1 MSIQS
6 EITRIKEVRQN
17 KRSDY
22 EKLFNSIKQLVNF
35 AKEVQNLRTNVAWN
49 TLLHENQEM
58 KSSWDSFEKLL
69 TETNFISRVNA
80 LMTIDG
86 SKYKEAGALKNIK
99 DRLTRDYVTI
109 SVMGPVSAGKSVF
122 LQALTGL
129 DDNVIPVSS
138 DTCTA
143 TKSFFKNSNT
153 KSATV
158 YFHDE
163 SEIIKIIMKHILLLN
178 SWLKNK
184 GNQTVTIIAETD
196 VFGLNLASLVG
207 KISQYGYLNDN
218 LYKEETIAIDN
229 KTSDC
234 TSIDYYRTLKHYI
247 ENYSV
252 YSQFVAHEP
261 VSFNENEINAGQLK
275 AFLAYNDN
283 VSYANAVEHVEI
295 SWPLNA
301 ANGESLGDIHL
312 IDTMGIGEAKLGV
325 SEFLTS
331 TLRDETDIALAL
343 CAVKEAASLVQ
354 DPNTKMFQKTLKNA
368 IAGRKPEQWI
378 YYLLNK
384 YTSASDADVA
394 KMKSDLQDSLTSG
407 ENKIFLDSNTWGIV
421 EFLDSNKNP
430 NREAVLNYFTNT
442 VLFNLTKSIGDID
455 EHFISAAKSEIESLM
470 EQYVKVKLA
479 LKNVK
484 VPSLDKKAV
493 VEHKLGAVK
502 KKLSAKIDTLH
513 AQSGDEIKNALFEY
527 LDNNPFG
534 CHFAYCFEAS
544 CEIQKK
550 IRDLQSSLKKLNPA
564 QRISARVEKLRDII
578 FPYINN
584 YDTKNQFEN
593 GHAFSIM
600 GLYCDKMFNAFVT
613 NFTSVILGTMLVERF
628 QNFKRD
634 VWAAFINEGGLG
646 NVLSGN
652 VSEWPTAW
660 TNKLEESNKYND
672 LKNALVKFND
682 TKVELKEEILQSIK
696 AKLLECVYC
705 HNDFRYNT
713 VENNTTGQTTD
724 NTGQFNDIQSF
735 CLAVFNLLKN
745 KENEIITGVKSDY
758 DNFVGAN
765 VLSKQNNLLKEISN
779 FILGQGG
786 FFPYAQFAGEKYPI
800 YNQLLDFYLDNY
812 VAILG
817 NTDDFS
823 QKVAAIDLYN
833 NIIKNN

>member
-1 MSIQS
+1 MSIKS
-6 EITRIKEVRQN
+6 EITRIKEARQN

-22 EKLFNSIKQLVNF
+22 AKLFTDVKKLVEF
-35 AKEVQNLRTNVAWN
+35 AKEIQNLRKNVAWN

-58 KSSWDSFEKLL
+58 KTSWDSFEKLL
-69 TETNFISRVNA
+69 NETKFISRVNA
-80 LMTIDG
+80 LMTFNGHDYME
-86 SKYKEAGALKNIK
+86 SGALKSIK
-99 DRLTRDYVTI
+99 DRIMREYVTI

-129 DDNVIPVSS
+129 DNNVIPVSS

-143 TKSFFKNSNT
+143 TRSFFKNST
-153 KSATV
+153 SKSATV
-158 YFHDE
+158 FFHNE
-163 SEIIKIIMKHILLLN
+163 SEIIKIIMKHIALLN
-178 SWLKNK
+178 MHLKNNNNK
-184 GNQTVTIIAETD
+184 TVTIINDSD
-196 VFGLNLASLVG
+196 VLGMSLASIISKV
-207 KISQYGYLNDN
+207 SQYGYLDDS
-218 LYKEETIAIDN
+218 LYNGNTIAID
-229 KTSDC
+229 KETSDC
-234 TSIDYYRTLKHYI
+234 TSIDYYKTLKHYI
-247 ENYSV
+247 DNYSV
-252 YSQFVAHEP
+252 YAPYVAHDPKE
-261 VSFNENEINAGQLK
+261 FNEGEIMTGQLK
-275 AFLAYNDN
+275 AFLAYNEN
-283 VSYANAVEHVEI
+283 VTYANAVEHVEI
-295 SWPLNA
+295 SWPLEA

-325 SEFLTS
+325 SEFLTQ

-343 CAVKEAASLVQ
+343 CSVKSAASLVQ

-368 IAGRKPEQWI
+368 IVGRKPEQWI

-384 YTSASDADVA
+384 YTSATEADVA
-394 KMKSDLQDSLTSG
+394 KMKSDLEDSLSSG
-407 ENKIFLDSNTWGIV
+407 ENKIFLNPNTWGTV
-421 EFLDSNKNP
+421 EFLDSDMNL
-430 NREAVLNYFTNT
+430 NRDAVLGYFTNT
-442 VLFNLTKSIGDID
+442 VLFNLTKSIGEID
-455 EHFISAAKSEIESLM
+455 EHFISTAKKEIDSLID
-470 EQYVKVKLA
+470 QYDKVKLS

-484 VPSLDKKAV
+484 IPSLDKKAV
-493 VEHKLGAVK
+493 VQEKLGAVK
-502 KKLSAKIDTLH
+502 KKLSAKINTLH

-534 CHFAYCFEAS
+534 CHFAYCFEDS
-544 CEIQKK
+544 CEIQKR
-550 IRDLQSSLKKLNPA
+550 IRDIQPSLKKLNPA

-600 GLYCDKMFNAFVT
+600 GLYCDKMFNAFVS

-634 VWAAFINEGGLG
+634 VWAAFICEGGLG
-646 NVLSGN
+646 NILSGN
-652 VSEWPTAW
+652 VQEWPIAW

-672 LKNALVKFND
+672 LKNALVKFNE
-682 TKVELKEEILQSIK
+682 TKIELKEEILQSIK

-713 VENNTTGQTTD
+713 VENNPAGQTD

-765 VLSKQNNLLKEISN
+765 VLSKQHNLLKEISN
-779 FILGQGG
+779 CILGQGG
-786 FFPYAQFAGEKYPI
+786 FFPYAQFIGEKYPI
-800 YNQLLDFYLDNY
+800 YDQLLEFYLDNY

-817 NTDDFS
+817 NSDDFS
-823 QKVAAIDLYN
+823 KKVAAIELYN
-833 NIIKNN
+833 DIVKNK

>member
-1 MSIQS
+1 MSIKS

-22 EKLFNSIKQLVNF
+22 EKLFNDVKKLVEF
-35 AKEVQNLRTNVAWN
+35 AKEIQDLRANVAWN

-58 KSSWDSFEKLL
+58 KNSWNSFERLL
-69 TETNFISRVNA
+69 NETNFISRVNA
-80 LMTIDG
+80 LMTFNGQDYI
-86 SKYKEAGALKNIK
+86 EAGALKSIK
-99 DRLTRDYVTI
+99 DRIMREFVTI

-129 DDNVIPVSS
+129 DNNVIPVSS

-143 TKSFFKNSNT
+143 TRSFFKNSTT

-158 YFHDE
+158 FFHNE
-163 SEIIKIIMKHILLLN
+163 SEIIKIIMKHITLLN
-178 SWLKNK
+178 MHLKNNNNK
-184 GNQTVTIIAETD
+184 TVTIIKDSD
-196 VFGLNLASLVG
+196 VLGMPLASIIS
-207 KISQYGYLNDN
+207 KISQYGYLDDN
-218 LYKEETIAIDN
+218 LYNGSTIAID
-229 KTSDC
+229 KETSDC
-234 TSIDYYRTLKHYI
+234 TSLDYYKTLKHYI
-247 ENYSV
+247 DNYSV
-252 YSQFVAHEP
+252 YAPYVAHAPKE
-261 VSFNENEINAGQLK
+261 FNEEEIMTGQLK
-275 AFLAYNDN
+275 AFLAYNGD
-283 VSYANAVEHVEI
+283 VTYANAVEHVEI
-295 SWPLNA
+295 SWPLKA

-325 SEFLTS
+325 SEFLTQ

-343 CAVKEAASLVQ
+343 CAIKSAASLVQ

-368 IAGRKPEQWI
+368 IVGRKPEQWI

-384 YTSASDADVA
+384 YTSATEADVA
-394 KMKSDLQDSLTSG
+394 KMKSDLEDRLTSG
-407 ENKIFLDSNTWGIV
+407 ENKIFLNPNTWGTV
-421 EFLDSNKNP
+421 EFLDSDMNL
-430 NREAVLNYFTNT
+430 NRNAVLDYFTNT
-442 VLFNLTKSIGDID
+442 VLFNLTKSIGEID
-455 EHFISAAKSEIESLM
+455 EHFISKAKNEIDFLI
-470 EQYVKVKLA
+470 EQYEKIKLS

-493 VEHKLGAVK
+493 VQEKLSAVK

-513 AQSGDEIKNALFEY
+513 TQSGDEIKKALFEY

-534 CHFAYCFEAS
+534 CHFAYCFEQDRA
-544 CEIQKK
+544 EIQKK
-550 IRDLQSSLKKLNPA
+550 IRDIQPSLKKLNPA

-578 FPYINN
+578 FPYI
-584 YDTKNQFEN
+584 YKTKNEFEN

-600 GLYCDKMFNAFVT
+600 GLYCDKMFNAFVS
-613 NFTSVILGTMLVERF
+613 NFTSVILGTILVERF

-634 VWAAFINEGGLG
+634 VWTAFIYEGGLG
-646 NVLSGN
+646 NILSGN
-652 VSEWPTAW
+652 VLEWPTAW

-672 LKNALVKFND
+672 LKNALAKFNE
-682 TKVELKEEILQSIK
+682 TKIELKEEILQSIK

-713 VENNTTGQTTD
+713 VGKDLAGQTSD
-724 NTGQFNDIQSF
+724 TGQFNDIQSF

-745 KENEIITGVKSDY
+745 KENEIITGIKSDY

-765 VLSKQNNLLKEISN
+765 VLSKQHNLLKEISN
-779 FILGQGG
+779 CILGQGG
-786 FFPYAQFAGEKYPI
+786 FFPYAQFIGEKYPI

-817 NTDDFS
+817 NSDDFS
-823 QKVAAIDLYN
+823 KKVAAIELYN
-833 NIIKNN
+833 DIVKNK

>member
-1 MSIQS
+1 MSIKS
-6 EITRIKEVRQN
+6 EITRIKEARQN

-22 EKLFNSIKQLVNF
+22 VKLFTDVKKLVEF
-35 AKEVQNLRTNVAWN
+35 AKEIQKLRKNVAWN

-58 KSSWDSFEKLL
+58 KTSWDSFEKLL
-69 TETNFISRVNA
+69 NETKFISRVNA
-80 LMTIDG
+80 LMTFNGHDYVE
-86 SKYKEAGALKNIK
+86 SGALKSIK
-99 DRLTRDYVTI
+99 DRIMREYVTI

-129 DDNVIPVSS
+129 DNNVIPVSS

-143 TKSFFKNSNT
+143 TRSFFKNST
-153 KSATV
+153 SKSATV
-158 YFHDE
+158 FFHNE
-163 SEIIKIIMKHILLLN
+163 SEIIKIIMKHIALLN
-178 SWLKNK
+178 MHLKNNNNK
-184 GNQTVTIIAETD
+184 TVTIINDSD
-196 VFGLNLASLVG
+196 VLGMSLASIIS
-207 KISQYGYLNDN
+207 KISQYGYLDDS
-218 LYKEETIAIDN
+218 LYNGNTIAID
-229 KTSDC
+229 KETSDC
-234 TSIDYYRTLKHYI
+234 TSIDYYKTLRHYI
-247 ENYSV
+247 DNYDV
-252 YSQFVAHEP
+252 YAPYVAHAPKE
-261 VSFNENEINAGQLK
+261 FNEGEIMTGQLK
-275 AFLAYNDN
+275 AFLAYNEN
-283 VSYANAVEHVEI
+283 ITYANAVEHVEI
-295 SWPLNA
+295 SWPLEA

-325 SEFLTS
+325 SEFLTK

-343 CAVKEAASLVQ
+343 CAVKSAASLVQ

-368 IAGRKPEQWI
+368 IVGRKPEQWI

-384 YTSASDADVA
+384 YTSATEADVA
-394 KMKSDLQDSLTSG
+394 KMKSDLEDSLSSG
-407 ENKIFLDSNTWGIV
+407 ENKIFLNPNTWGTV
-421 EFLDSNKNP
+421 EFLDSEMNL
-430 NREAVLNYFTNT
+430 NRDAVLGYFTNT
-442 VLFNLTKSIGDID
+442 VLFNLTKSIGEID
-455 EHFISAAKSEIESLM
+455 EHFISTAKKEIDSLID
-470 EQYVKVKLA
+470 QYDKVKLS

-484 VPSLDKKAV
+484 IPSLDKKAV
-493 VEHKLGAVK
+493 VQEKLGAVK
-502 KKLSAKIDTLH
+502 KKLSAKINTLH

-534 CHFAYCFEAS
+534 CHFAYCFEDS
-544 CEIQKK
+544 SEIQKK
-550 IRDLQSSLKKLNPA
+550 IRDIQPSLKKLNPA

-600 GLYCDKMFNAFVT
+600 GLYCDKMFNAFVS

-634 VWAAFINEGGLG
+634 VWAAFICEGGLG
-646 NVLSGN
+646 NILSGN
-652 VSEWPTAW
+652 VQEWPIAW
-660 TNKLEESNKYND
+660 TNKLDESNKYND
-672 LKNALVKFND
+672 LKNALVKFNE
-682 TKVELKEEILQSIK
+682 TKIELKEEILQSIK

-713 VENNTTGQTTD
+713 VEKNSAGQTD

-765 VLSKQNNLLKEISN
+765 VLSKQHNLLKEISN
-779 FILGQGG
+779 CILGQGG
-786 FFPYAQFAGEKYPI
+786 FFPYAQFIGENYPI
-800 YNQLLDFYLDNY
+800 YDQLLGFYLDNY

-817 NTDDFS
+817 NSDDFS
-823 QKVAAIDLYN
+823 KKVAAIELYN
-833 NIIKNN
+833 DIVKNK

>member
-22 EKLFNSIKQLVNF
+22 EKLFNSIKQLVDF

-49 TLLHENQEM
+49 NLLHENQEM

-80 LMTIDG
+80 LMIIDG
-86 SKYKEAGALKNIK
+86 YNYKEAGALKSIK
-99 DRLTRDYVTI
+99 DRLMRDYVTI

-143 TKSFFKNSNT
+143 TRSFFKNSST

-163 SEIIKIIMKHILLLN
+163 AEIIKIIMKHIVLLN
-178 SWLKNK
+178 MHLKNI
-184 GNQTVTIIAETD
+184 NNTTVTIINETD
-196 VFGLNLASLVG
+196 VLGLSLASIIG
-207 KISQYGYLNDN
+207 KISQYGYLNDS
-218 LYKEETIAIDN
+218 LYNSNTIAID
-229 KTSDC
+229 KETSDC
-234 TSIDYYRTLKHYI
+234 TSIDYYKTLKHYI
-247 ENYSV
+247 DNYSV
-252 YSQFVAHEP
+252 YSSFVAHTPKIFSE
-261 VSFNENEINAGQLK
+261 EEIMAGQLK
-275 AFLAYNDN
+275 AFLAYDEN
-283 VSYANAVEHVEI
+283 VTYANAVEHVEI
-295 SWPLNA
+295 SWPLQA

-325 SEFLTS
+325 SEFLTA

-343 CAVKEAASLVQ
+343 CAVKSAASLVQ

-394 KMKSDLQDSLTSG
+394 KMKVDLQESLTSG
-407 ENKIFLDSNTWGIV
+407 ENKIFLDPNTWGTV
-421 EFLDSNKNP
+421 EFLDTDKNL
-430 NREAVLNYFTNT
+430 NRDAVLNYFTNT

-455 EHFISAAKSEIESLM
+455 EHFISEAKSEIDSLM
-470 EQYVKVKLA
+470 EQYEKVKLT

-493 VEHKLGAVK
+493 VEAKLGAVK

-527 LDNNPFG
+527 LENNPFG
-534 CHFAYCFEAS
+534 CHFAYCFES
-544 CEIQKK
+544 SSEIQKK
-550 IRDLQSSLKKLNPA
+550 IRDLQPSLKKLNPA

-646 NVLSGN
+646 NILNGN

-660 TNKLEESNKYND
+660 TSKLSESNKYND

-713 VENNTTGQTTD
+713 VENNASGQSSD

-765 VLSKQNNLLKEISN
+765 VLSKQHNLLKEISN
-779 FILGQGG
+779 CILGQGG
-786 FFPYAQFAGEKYPI
+786 FFPYAQFTGEKYPI

-823 QKVAAIDLYN
+823 KKVAAIDLYN
-833 NIIKNN
+833 NIVKNS

>member
-1 MSIQS
+1 MSIKS
-6 EITRIKEVRQN
+6 EIARIKEARQN

-22 EKLFNSIKQLVNF
+22 AKLFNDVKRLVEF
-35 AKEVQNLRTNVAWN
+35 AKEIQNLRTNVAWN

-58 KSSWDSFEKLL
+58 KNSWDAFERLL
-69 TETNFISRVNA
+69 NETNFISRVNA
-80 LMTIDG
+80 LMTFNGHDYME
-86 SKYKEAGALKNIK
+86 SGALKSIK
-99 DRLTRDYVTI
+99 DRIMREYVTI

-129 DDNVIPVSS
+129 DNNVIPVSS

-143 TKSFFKNSNT
+143 TRSFFKNST
-153 KSATV
+153 SKSATV
-158 YFHDE
+158 FFHNE
-163 SEIIKIIMKHILLLN
+163 SEIIKIIMKHIALLN
-178 SWLKNK
+178 MHLKNNNNK
-184 GNQTVTIIAETD
+184 TVTIINDSD
-196 VFGLNLASLVG
+196 VLGMSLASIIS
-207 KISQYGYLNDN
+207 KISQYGYLDDS
-218 LYKEETIAIDN
+218 LYNGNTIAID
-229 KTSDC
+229 KETSDC
-234 TSIDYYRTLKHYI
+234 TSIDYYKTLKHYI
-247 ENYSV
+247 DNYGV
-252 YSQFVAHEP
+252 YAPYVAHAPKE
-261 VSFNENEINAGQLK
+261 FNEGEIMTGQLK
-275 AFLAYNDN
+275 AFLAYNEN
-283 VSYANAVEHVEI
+283 ITYANAVEHVEI
-295 SWPLNA
+295 SWPLEA
-301 ANGESLGDIHL
+301 VNGESLGDIHL

-325 SEFLTS
+325 SEFLTK

-343 CAVKEAASLVQ
+343 CAVKSAASLVQ

-368 IAGRKPEQWI
+368 IVGRKPEQWI

-384 YTSASDADVA
+384 YTSATEADVA
-394 KMKSDLQDSLTSG
+394 KMKSDLEDSLSSG
-407 ENKIFLDSNTWGIV
+407 ENKIFLNPNTWGTV
-421 EFLDSNKNP
+421 EFIDSDMNL
-430 NREAVLNYFTNT
+430 NRDAVLGYFTNT
-442 VLFNLTKSIGDID
+442 VLFNLTKSIGEID
-455 EHFISAAKSEIESLM
+455 EHFISTAKKEIDSLID
-470 EQYVKVKLA
+470 QYDKVKLS

-484 VPSLDKKAV
+484 IPSLDKKAV
-493 VEHKLGAVK
+493 VQEKLGAVK

-534 CHFAYCFEAS
+534 CHFAYCFEDS
-544 CEIQKK
+544 GEIQKK
-550 IRDLQSSLKKLNPA
+550 IRDIQPSLKKLNPA
-564 QRISARVEKLRDII
+564 QRISARVEKIRDII

-600 GLYCDKMFNAFVT
+600 GLYCDKMFNAFVS

-634 VWAAFINEGGLG
+634 VWAAFICEGGLG

-652 VSEWPTAW
+652 VIEWPTAW

-672 LKNALVKFND
+672 LKNALVKFNE
-682 TKVELKEEILQSIK
+682 TKIELKEEILQSIK

-713 VENNTTGQTTD
+713 VEKNPAGHTD

-765 VLSKQNNLLKEISN
+765 VLSKQHNLLKEISN
-779 FILGQGG
+779 CILGQGG
-786 FFPYAQFAGEKYPI
+786 FFPYAQFIGEKYPI
-800 YNQLLDFYLDNY
+800 YDQLLEFYLDNY

-817 NTDDFS
+817 NSDDFS
-823 QKVAAIDLYN
+823 KKVAAIDLYN
-833 NIIKNN
+833 DIVKNK

>member
-1 MSIQS
+1 MSIKS
-6 EITRIKEVRQN
+6 EITRIKEARQN

-22 EKLFNSIKQLVNF
+22 AKLFTDVKKLVEF
-35 AKEVQNLRTNVAWN
+35 AKEIQNLRKNVAWN

-58 KSSWDSFEKLL
+58 KTSWDSFEKLL
-69 TETNFISRVNA
+69 NETKFISRVNA
-80 LMTIDG
+80 LMTFNGHDYVE
-86 SKYKEAGALKNIK
+86 SGALKSIK
-99 DRLTRDYVTI
+99 DRIMREYVTI

-129 DDNVIPVSS
+129 DNNVIPVSS

-143 TKSFFKNSNT
+143 TRSFFKNST
-153 KSATV
+153 SKSATV
-158 YFHDE
+158 FFHNE
-163 SEIIKIIMKHILLLN
+163 SEIIKIIMKHIALLN
-178 SWLKNK
+178 MHLKNSNNK
-184 GNQTVTIIAETD
+184 TVTIINDSD
-196 VFGLNLASLVG
+196 VLGMSLASIIS
-207 KISQYGYLNDN
+207 KISQYGYLDDS
-218 LYKEETIAIDN
+218 LYNGNTIAID
-229 KTSDC
+229 KETSDC
-234 TSIDYYRTLKHYI
+234 TSIDYYKTLRHYI
-247 ENYSV
+247 DNYDV
-252 YSQFVAHEP
+252 YAPYVAHEP
-261 VSFNENEINAGQLK
+261 KEFNEGEIMNGQLK
-275 AFLAYNDN
+275 AFLAYDEN
-283 VSYANAVEHVEI
+283 VTYANAVEHVEI
-295 SWPLNA
+295 SWPLEA
-301 ANGESLGDIHL
+301 VNGESLGDIHL

-325 SEFLTS
+325 SEFLTQ

-343 CAVKEAASLVQ
+343 CSVKSAASLVQ

-368 IAGRKPEQWI
+368 IVGRKPEQWI

-384 YTSASDADVA
+384 YTSATEADVA
-394 KMKSDLQDSLTSG
+394 KMKSDLEDSLSSG
-407 ENKIFLDSNTWGIV
+407 ENKIFLNPNTWGTV
-421 EFLDSNKNP
+421 EFLDSDMNL
-430 NREAVLNYFTNT
+430 NRDAVLGYFTNT
-442 VLFNLTKSIGDID
+442 VLFNLTKSIGEID
-455 EHFISAAKSEIESLM
+455 EHFISTAKKEIDSLID
-470 EQYVKVKLA
+470 QYDKVKLS

-484 VPSLDKKAV
+484 IPSLDKKAV
-493 VEHKLGAVK
+493 VQERLGAVK
-502 KKLSAKIDTLH
+502 KKLSAKINTLH

-534 CHFAYCFEAS
+534 CHFAYCFEDS
-544 CEIQKK
+544 SEIQKK
-550 IRDLQSSLKKLNPA
+550 IRDIQPSLKKLNPA

-600 GLYCDKMFNAFVT
+600 GLYCDKMFNAFVS

-634 VWAAFINEGGLG
+634 VWAAFICEGGLG

-652 VSEWPTAW
+652 VQEWPIAW

-672 LKNALVKFND
+672 LKNALVKFNE
-682 TKVELKEEILQSIK
+682 TKIELKEEILQSIK

-713 VENNTTGQTTD
+713 VEKNPAGQTD

-765 VLSKQNNLLKEISN
+765 VLSKQHNLLKEISN
-779 FILGQGG
+779 CILGQGG
-786 FFPYAQFAGEKYPI
+786 FFPYAQFIGEKYPI
-800 YNQLLDFYLDNY
+800 YDQLLEFYLDNY

-817 NTDDFS
+817 NSDDFS
-823 QKVAAIDLYN
+823 KKVAAIELYN
-833 NIIKNN
+833 DIVKNK

>member
-22 EKLFNSIKQLVNF
+22 EKLFNSIKQLVDF

-86 SKYKEAGALKNIK
+86 SKYKEAGALKSIK

-143 TKSFFKNSNT
+143 TRSFFKNSNK

-261 VSFNENEINAGQLK
+261 VSFNENEIKAGQLK

-283 VSYANAVEHVEI
+283 VS
-295 SWPLNA
+295 
-301 ANGESLGDIHL
+301 
-312 IDTMGIGEAKLGV
+312 
-325 SEFLTS
+325 
-331 TLRDETDIALAL
+331 
-343 CAVKEAASLVQ
+343 
-354 DPNTKMFQKTLKNA
+354 
-368 IAGRKPEQWI
+368 
-378 YYLLNK
+378 
-384 YTSASDADVA
+384 
-394 KMKSDLQDSLTSG
+394 
-407 ENKIFLDSNTWGIV
+407 
-421 EFLDSNKNP
+421 
-430 NREAVLNYFTNT
+430 
-442 VLFNLTKSIGDID
+442 
-455 EHFISAAKSEIESLM
+455 
-470 EQYVKVKLA
+470 
-479 LKNVK
+479 
-484 VPSLDKKAV
+484 
-493 VEHKLGAVK
+493 
-502 KKLSAKIDTLH
+502 
-513 AQSGDEIKNALFEY
+513 
-527 LDNNPFG
+527 
-534 CHFAYCFEAS
+534 
-544 CEIQKK
+544 
-550 IRDLQSSLKKLNPA
+550 
-564 QRISARVEKLRDII
+564 
-578 FPYINN
+578 
-584 YDTKNQFEN
+584 
-593 GHAFSIM
+593 
-600 GLYCDKMFNAFVT
+600 
-613 NFTSVILGTMLVERF
+613 
-628 QNFKRD
+628 
-634 VWAAFINEGGLG
+634 
-646 NVLSGN
+646 
-652 VSEWPTAW
+652 
-660 TNKLEESNKYND
+660 
-672 LKNALVKFND
+672 
-682 TKVELKEEILQSIK
+682 
-696 AKLLECVYC
+696 
-705 HNDFRYNT
+705 
-713 VENNTTGQTTD
+713 
-724 NTGQFNDIQSF
+724 
-735 CLAVFNLLKN
+735 
-745 KENEIITGVKSDY
+745 
-758 DNFVGAN
+758 
-765 VLSKQNNLLKEISN
+765 
-779 FILGQGG
+779 
-786 FFPYAQFAGEKYPI
+786 
-800 YNQLLDFYLDNY
+800 
-812 VAILG
+812 
-817 NTDDFS
+817 
-823 QKVAAIDLYN
+823 
-833 NIIKNN
+833 

>member
-1 MSIQS
+1 MSIKS
-6 EITRIKEVRQN
+6 EIARIKEVRQN

-22 EKLFNSIKQLVNF
+22 EKLFNSVKQLVQF

-49 TLLHENQEM
+49 NLLHENQEM

-86 SKYKEAGALKNIK
+86 SNYKEMGALKSIK
-99 DRLTRDYVTI
+99 DRLMRDYVTI

-143 TKSFFKNSNT
+143 TRSFFKNSAT

-163 SEIIKIIMKHILLLN
+163 AEIIKIIMKHIVLLN
-178 SWLKNK
+178 MHLKNI
-184 GNQTVTIIAETD
+184 NNTTVTIINETD
-196 VFGLNLASLVG
+196 VLGLSLASIIG
-207 KISQYGYLNDN
+207 KISQYGYLNDS
-218 LYKEETIAIDN
+218 LYNSNTIAID
-229 KTSDC
+229 KETSDC
-234 TSIDYYRTLKHYI
+234 TSIDYYKTLKHYI
-247 ENYSV
+247 DNYSV
-252 YSQFVAHEP
+252 YSSFVAHAPKIFSE
-261 VSFNENEINAGQLK
+261 EEIMTGQLK
-275 AFLAYNDN
+275 AFLAYDEN
-283 VSYANAVEHVEI
+283 VTYANAVEHVEI
-295 SWPLNA
+295 SWPLQA

-325 SEFLTS
+325 SEFLTA

-343 CAVKEAASLVQ
+343 CAVKSAASLVQ

-394 KMKSDLQDSLTSG
+394 KMKVDLQESLTSG
-407 ENKIFLDSNTWGIV
+407 ENKIFLDPNTWGTV
-421 EFLDSNKNP
+421 EFLDSDKDL
-430 NREAVLNYFTNT
+430 NRDAVLNYFTNT

-455 EHFISAAKSEIESLM
+455 EHFISEAKSEIDSLM
-470 EQYVKVKLA
+470 DQYEKVKLT

-493 VEHKLGAVK
+493 VEAKLGAVK

-534 CHFAYCFEAS
+534 CHFAYCFES
-544 CEIQKK
+544 SSEIQKK
-550 IRDLQSSLKKLNPA
+550 IRDLQPSLKKLNPA

-646 NVLSGN
+646 NILKGN

-713 VENNTTGQTTD
+713 VENNASGQSTD

-765 VLSKQNNLLKEISN
+765 VLSKQHNLLKEISN
-779 FILGQGG
+779 CILGQGG
-786 FFPYAQFAGEKYPI
+786 FFPYAQFTGEKYPI

-823 QKVAAIDLYN
+823 KKVAAIDLYN
-833 NIIKNN
+833 NIVKNS

>member
-22 EKLFNSIKQLVNF
+22 EKLFNSIKQLVDF

-86 SKYKEAGALKNIK
+86 SKYKEAGALKSIK

-143 TKSFFKNSNT
+143 TRSFFKNSNK

-261 VSFNENEINAGQLK
+261 VSFNENEIKAGQLK

-455 EHFISAAKSEIESLM
+455 EHFISAAKSEIDFLI
-470 EQYVKVKLA
+470 EQYEKVRLT

-493 VEHKLGAVK
+493 VEDKLGAVK

-544 CEIQKK
+544 SEIQKK
-550 IRDLQSSLKKLNPA
+550 IRDLQPSLKKLNPA
-564 QRISARVEKLRDII
+564 QRITARVEKLRDII

-600 GLYCDKMFNAFVT
+600 SLYCDKMFNAFVT

-634 VWAAFINEGGLG
+634 VWATFINEGGLG
-646 NVLSGN
+646 NVLTGN

-672 LKNALVKFND
+672 LKNALIKFND

-713 VENNTTGQTTD
+713 VENNASGQSMA

-765 VLSKQNNLLKEISN
+765 VLSKQHNLLKEISN

-786 FFPYAQFAGEKYPI
+786 FFPYAKYPGEKYPI
-800 YNQLLDFYLDNY
+800 YDQLLDFYLDNY

-817 NTDDFS
+817 NADDFS
-823 QKVAAIDLYN
+823 KKVAAIDLYN
-833 NIIKNN
+833 NIIKK

>member
-1 MSIQS
+1 MSIKS
-6 EITRIKEVRQN
+6 EITRIKEARQN

-22 EKLFNSIKQLVNF
+22 VKLFTDVKKLVEF
-35 AKEVQNLRTNVAWN
+35 AKEIQNLRKNVAWN

-58 KSSWDSFEKLL
+58 KTSWDSFEKLL
-69 TETNFISRVNA
+69 NETKFISRVNA
-80 LMTIDG
+80 LMTFNGHDYVE
-86 SKYKEAGALKNIK
+86 SGALKSIK
-99 DRLTRDYVTI
+99 DRIMREYVTI

-129 DDNVIPVSS
+129 DNNVIPVSS

-143 TKSFFKNSNT
+143 TRSFFKNST
-153 KSATV
+153 SKSATV
-158 YFHDE
+158 FFHNE
-163 SEIIKIIMKHILLLN
+163 SEIIKIIMKHIALLN
-178 SWLKNK
+178 MHLKNNNNK
-184 GNQTVTIIAETD
+184 TVTIINDSD
-196 VFGLNLASLVG
+196 VLGMSLASIIS
-207 KISQYGYLNDN
+207 KISQYGYLDDS
-218 LYKEETIAIDN
+218 LYNGNTIAID
-229 KTSDC
+229 KETSDC
-234 TSIDYYRTLKHYI
+234 TSIDYYKTLRHYI
-247 ENYSV
+247 DNYDV
-252 YSQFVAHEP
+252 YAPYVAHAPKE
-261 VSFNENEINAGQLK
+261 FNEGEIMTGQLK
-275 AFLAYNDN
+275 AFLAYNEN
-283 VSYANAVEHVEI
+283 ITYANAVEHVEI
-295 SWPLNA
+295 SWPLEA

-325 SEFLTS
+325 SEFLTK

-343 CAVKEAASLVQ
+343 CAVKSAASLVQ

-368 IAGRKPEQWI
+368 IVGRKPEQWI

-384 YTSASDADVA
+384 YTSATEADVA
-394 KMKSDLQDSLTSG
+394 KMKSDLEDSLSSG
-407 ENKIFLDSNTWGIV
+407 ENKIFLNPNTWGTV
-421 EFLDSNKNP
+421 EFLDSEMNL
-430 NREAVLNYFTNT
+430 NRDAVLGYFTNT
-442 VLFNLTKSIGDID
+442 VLFNLTKSIGEID
-455 EHFISAAKSEIESLM
+455 EHFISTAKKEIDSLID
-470 EQYVKVKLA
+470 QYDKVKLS

-484 VPSLDKKAV
+484 IPSLDKKAV
-493 VEHKLGAVK
+493 VQEKLGAVK
-502 KKLSAKIDTLH
+502 KKLSAKINTLH

-534 CHFAYCFEAS
+534 CHFAYCFEDS
-544 CEIQKK
+544 SEIQKK
-550 IRDLQSSLKKLNPA
+550 IRDIQPSLKKLNPA

-600 GLYCDKMFNAFVT
+600 GLYCDKMFNAFVS

-634 VWAAFINEGGLG
+634 VWAAFICEGGLG
-646 NVLSGN
+646 NILSGN
-652 VSEWPTAW
+652 VQEWPIAW
-660 TNKLEESNKYND
+660 TNKLDESNKYND
-672 LKNALVKFND
+672 LKNALVKFNE
-682 TKVELKEEILQSIK
+682 TKIELKEEILQSIK

-713 VENNTTGQTTD
+713 VEKNPAGQTD

-765 VLSKQNNLLKEISN
+765 VLSKQHNLLKEISN
-779 FILGQGG
+779 CILGQGG
-786 FFPYAQFAGEKYPI
+786 FFPYAQFIGENYPI
-800 YNQLLDFYLDNY
+800 YDQLLGFYLDNY

-817 NTDDFS
+817 NSDDFS
-823 QKVAAIDLYN
+823 KKVAAIELYN
-833 NIIKNN
+833 DIVKNK